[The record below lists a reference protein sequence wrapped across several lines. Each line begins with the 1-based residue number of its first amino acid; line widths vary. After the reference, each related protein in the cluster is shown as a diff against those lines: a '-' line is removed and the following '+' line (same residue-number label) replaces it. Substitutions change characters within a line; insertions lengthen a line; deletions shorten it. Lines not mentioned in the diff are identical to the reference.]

1 MTSTALKSLPN
12 TYFTPTPPLLIEP
25 RRPYLT
31 GRACLPLSQ
40 GHSLTLKSTK
50 KRLMK
55 TVNNMSTGN
64 AQKASSVLLGR
75 RKMKCLQ
82 GEGRGGGE
90 DQVGRAL
97 QDKVPEG
104 RRGGTSSVLL
114 GVSG

>member
-82 GEGRGGGE
+82 GGGGG
-90 DQVGRAL
+90 GRIKWGARCKTKYL
-97 QDKVPEG
+97 KGGEG
-104 RRGGTSSVLL
+104 GRQACCWE
-114 GVSG
+114 